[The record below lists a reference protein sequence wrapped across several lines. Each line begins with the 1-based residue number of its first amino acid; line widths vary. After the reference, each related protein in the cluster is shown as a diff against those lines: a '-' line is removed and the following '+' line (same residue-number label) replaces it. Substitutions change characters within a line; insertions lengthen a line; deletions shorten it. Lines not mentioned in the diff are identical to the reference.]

1 MYALGPGT
9 GEGLYEVQPCTST
22 SDTVCDA
29 CLNQA
34 PPPHFGIHPE
44 QQQRSE
50 AQVAANTDYERQCGH
65 RNNAAPSQQRNLLS
79 TLTIADN
86 GKKRTTSGNLI
97 HFLSPTDVIAAV
109 ASPAG
114 DVTNSG
120 LTAGGNSTENVLPT
134 GSFPSGT
141 YSRCTY
147 KLSTL
152 SLSIALTSLI
162 MLLPYSSWYMRD
174 AAVVCLLLSIP
185 AHYLHMRMVA
195 AADWHATLFHCERE
209 RIFQQKK
216 KVLDRR
222 GEETCVVV
230 HWRATDWNLVTCR
243 AFCNEILFTSQQLV
257 AYKTSLNIYINLGWK
272 FSLLNSQLP
281 I

>member
-152 SLSIALTSLI
+152 SLSLSL
-162 MLLPYSSWYMRD
+162 S
-174 AAVVCLLLSIP
+174 LLLVLLCSYLIP
-185 AHYLHMRMVA
+185 
-195 AADWHATLFHCERE
+195 
-209 RIFQQKK
+209 
-216 KVLDRR
+216 LD
-222 GEETCVVV
+222 TCVM
-230 HWRATDWNLVTCR
+230 
-243 AFCNEILFTSQQLV
+243 QQLCV
-257 AYKTSLNIYINLGWK
+257 CSFQYPRITFTCEW
-272 FSLLNSQLP
+272 
-281 I
+281 